1 MGKISKTSIMC
12 DLLLGGGKILT
23 SGIDEVILKSKREI
37 NVAFKHK
44 GPVTWTGMQEWK
56 VGIVDKSRNTPSPP
70 LRSYDLQN
78 Q

>member
-1 MGKISKTSIMC
+1 MPPIIMGKISKTSIMC

-44 GPVTWTGMQEWK
+44 GPVT
-56 VGIVDKSRNTPSPP
+56 
-70 LRSYDLQN
+70 
-78 Q
+78 